1 MAYTT
6 INKSTDYFNTKL
18 FTGTGSS
25 NAVTGVGFQPD
36 LTWIKNRSN
45 TDSHSLYDAVRGVT
59 KRLKSDSAGA
69 ETTQSNG
76 LTAFGTDGF
85 TVGDHSGVNGSGNA
99 IVSWNW
105 KANGAGSSN
114 SDGSLSSTVSV
125 NQTAG
130 FSIVTYT
137 GSSSASTVGHGL
149 NAVPKMI
156 ITKTRAS
163 GYEWAVYHNAMGNEK
178 HLLLD
183 TNGAM
188 GDGEYWNDTTPTS
201 SVFSLGG
208 QKINVNYSGQT
219 YVAYCFA
226 EKTGYSKFGSYVGN
240 GNADGTFVYTGFK
253 PAWVLTKAADA
264 TYQWYIFDN
273 KRPENSNPNNTRLF
287 AEANNG
293 ESTST
298 NTLNFLSNGFQITAS
313 DAQINGDGTIIAY
326 LAIAEDPAKYAQG
339 AGVELGTEKFLEKG
353 AGETSYPEDNFKTVH
368 WTGNGGFQTIDDVGF
383 KPGFVW
389 TQARS
394 FGNYPQTFDSIRG
407 VTKELE
413 PATTSGEATNADS
426 LTSFTDNGFILG
438 SSNKL
443 AFEASK
449 KVSENTSH
457 YNPLYIY
464 GGVGMGKTHLLNST
478 GLALKETNKVMFISA
493 ERFMYQFVKCIKSN
507 DMVKFK
513 EYFRNADVFLI
524 DDIQF
529 MNGKEAMQEE
539 FFHTFNALLDKGSQI
554 IISADRPP
562 NKLNKIQERIK
573 SRFSGGL
580 VIDIQQPDYDL
591 RYKIIKLKTDE
602 LNKYYSG
609 QISISDEIQK
619 FISLE
624 LKNSIRELVGALNRI
639 VSFSRIYNK
648 VPNLSETKIV
658 LLSLIHI

>member
-1 MAYTT
+1 MK
-6 INKSTDYFNTKL
+6 NK
-18 FTGTGSS
+18 
-25 NAVTGVGFQPD
+25 
-36 LTWIKNRSN
+36 
-45 TDSHSLYDAVRGVT
+45 
-59 KRLKSDSAGA
+59 
-69 ETTQSNG
+69 
-76 LTAFGTDGF
+76 
-85 TVGDHSGVNGSGNA
+85 
-99 IVSWNW
+99 
-105 KANGAGSSN
+105 
-114 SDGSLSSTVSV
+114 
-125 NQTAG
+125 
-130 FSIVTYT
+130 
-137 GSSSASTVGHGL
+137 
-149 NAVPKMI
+149 
-156 ITKTRAS
+156 
-163 GYEWAVYHNAMGNEK
+163 
-178 HLLLD
+178 
-183 TNGAM
+183 
-188 GDGEYWNDTTPTS
+188 
-201 SVFSLGG
+201 
-208 QKINVNYSGQT
+208 
-219 YVAYCFA
+219 
-226 EKTGYSKFGSYVGN
+226 
-240 GNADGTFVYTGFK
+240 
-253 PAWVLTKAADA
+253 
-264 TYQWYIFDN
+264 
-273 KRPENSNPNNTRLF
+273 
-287 AEANNG
+287 
-293 ESTST
+293 
-298 NTLNFLSNGFQITAS
+298 NTLNKNEIQKVDWEKIQLEMKNKFGKDIFESWLRK
-313 DAQINGDGTIIAY
+313 IN
-326 LAIAEDPAKYAQG
+326 
-339 AGVELGTEKFLEKG
+339 F
-353 AGETSYPEDNFKTVH
+353 
-368 WTGNGGFQTIDDVGF
+368 
-383 KPGFVW
+383 
-389 TQARS
+389 
-394 FGNYPQTFDSIRG
+394 
-407 VTKELE
+407 
-413 PATTSGEATNADS
+413 SGEFNDYILLSVSTRFLRDWITSRYLDQILQIVKSHKSEINRIEISIADNDKEDINDNDKNIINS
-426 LTSFTDNGFILG
+426 SSSNNNVSFIKDFFFQYNRIDPNKNFENFILG

-464 GGVGMGKTHLLNST
+464 GGVGMGKTHLLNSI

-624 LKNSIRELVGALNRI
+624 VKNSIRELVGALNRI

-658 LLSLIHI
+658 LKDLLNMSENKVTVDTIQSLVCKFFKISKNEMLSSRRSRYLVRPRQTAIYLTKLLTSKSLPEIGREFSNRDHTTVIHSIKTIENLKKNDTELCANIDSLKNQILYNNSNEI